1 MASKAK
7 ATTHYPLLPLRGM
20 VVFPYMVTPLEVGRE
35 RSINALEQAMV
46 QDKEIVL
53 TAQTDETVEEPQETD
68 LYKVGTLCQVK
79 QFLKMPE
86 GHVRI
91 LVEGLQRVVIEEVES
106 DDESISVHAAAVEET
121 DVPEEMETEALIRSI
136 TETFGDYVR
145 MSKKIPSE
153 VLSSV
158 NSITDPKRLTDTVA
172 AQLHVAVKDKQDLLA
187 CSSVAQRLED
197 LLRLLSREK
206 EILGIEQRIQQRVR
220 KQMEGNQKEYYL
232 REQIKAIQKELGDKD
247 DRTAEVEAFRKQLL
261 AAKLPKEARDKVE
274 HELQRLEKMPPM
286 AAEAVVVRNYVD
298 WMLSLPWSK
307 RTRDR
312 LDIDKA
318 EAILEADHY
327 GLTKV
332 KERILEFLAVR
343 QLTKDMKGPILC
355 LVGPP
360 GVGKTSLARS
370 VASSLRREFVRL
382 SLGGVRDEAEI
393 RGHRRTYVGALPGK
407 IIQSMKKAG
416 TKNPVMLLDE
426 VDKLSADF
434 RGDPTSALLE
444 VLDPEQN
451 NTFSD
456 HYLEVPFDLSQ
467 VLFITTGN
475 VLHNIPAPLRDRME
489 IIQIPG
495 YTAEEKREIAKGHL
509 WEKQLKAHGLTKKQV
524 TISDNAMA
532 KLIEGY
538 TRESGVRTLD
548 RQLAALCR
556 KAAAEVVKGSALPI
570 RLTVNTL
577 NRYLGAPRFRHSQAE
592 SEDRIG
598 VSTGLAYTQY
608 GGELLSVEVTV
619 VPGKGKLT
627 LTGKLGEVMRESA
640 HAAVSYIRSRHR
652 ELGVPEKF
660 HEQMDI
666 HVHIPEGAIPKDGPS
681 AGITMAVALTSAL
694 SNRPVRSDVAM
705 TGEITLRGRVL
716 SIGGVKDKLLAA
728 HRAGIEYILLP
739 SDNNKDLEEIPA
751 NVRKKL
757 HIQFVSHMDQVLE
770 YALRPAAQ
778 IDASPKAL
786 DYIPV
791 QESDAPNWAEDRQ

>member
-86 GHVRI
+86 GQVRI

-145 MSKKIPSE
+145 MSKKIPGE

-197 LLRLLSREK
+197 LLQLLSREK

-495 YTAEEKREIAKGHL
+495 YTAEEKREIAKRHL